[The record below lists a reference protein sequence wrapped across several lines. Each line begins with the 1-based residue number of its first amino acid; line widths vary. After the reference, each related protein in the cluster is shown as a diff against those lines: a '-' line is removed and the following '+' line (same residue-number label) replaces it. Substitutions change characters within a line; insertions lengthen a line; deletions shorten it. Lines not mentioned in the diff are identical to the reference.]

1 MGLCPPMSTL
11 DLRFGMAYKFK
22 QSALRTLR
30 SFEGMNV
37 ADNLALVITAAAVAF
52 VAFMATS
59 P

>member
-1 MGLCPPMSTL
+1 MSTL